1 MGLQNF
7 KGRQLLSFLL
17 LFTLLN
23 ACQEQEVLPNEEVNN
38 PIPTPVG
45 SSYPNVDERLWP
57 FYSQFEQEAAVRGLF
72 IDLAEAEIEGQIA
85 EIHEDGVAG
94 QCAYSSAAPNL
105 VTVDEGFWSEANDL
119 FREFIIYHELGHCVL
134 DRGHREDADGNGTCV
149 SIMRSGLEDCRD
161 GYTSDTREQ
170 YIDELFFPD
179 SVPST

>member
-7 KGRQLLSFLL
+7 KVRQLLSFLL

-23 ACQEQEVLPNEEVNN
+23 ACQEQEVLPIEEVDN
-38 PIPTPVG
+38 PTPTPVG
-45 SSYPNVDERLWP
+45 ISYPNVDERLWP
-57 FYSQFEQEAAVRGLF
+57 YYSQFEQEAAMRGLS

-105 VTVDEGFWSEANDL
+105 VTVDATFWNETNAL

-134 DRGHREDADGNGTCV
+134 DRDHREDADVNGRCI
-149 SIMRSGLEDCRD
+149 SIMRSGLGDCRD
-161 GYTSDTREQ
+161 AYHSGTRED
-170 YIDELFFPD
+170 YIDELFFPA
-179 SVPST
+179 SVPSI